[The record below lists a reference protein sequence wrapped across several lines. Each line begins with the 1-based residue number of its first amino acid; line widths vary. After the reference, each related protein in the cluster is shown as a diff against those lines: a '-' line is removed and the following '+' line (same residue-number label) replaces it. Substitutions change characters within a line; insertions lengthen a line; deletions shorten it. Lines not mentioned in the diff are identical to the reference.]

1 MKFQKI
7 RHKTAVVKLQ
17 KDEEAEID
25 AEIEIKSATIEINLS
40 DLKINTGE

>member
-1 MKFQKI
+1 V
-7 RHKTAVVKLQ
+7 TKLQ

-40 DLKINTGE
+40 DLKINPGE